1 MAETTSTPPGAGR
14 RRTGSA
20 KRKGRKNRNPR
31 PRSAGR
37 PSKVETAKKAVDH
50 FLKLIEEG
58 NFGTVAAKASG
69 ISYDSVLRWVRSA
82 EEGDAKYQDFAER
95 YARANAEAETSMLKV
110 VREGAIVDPN
120 HAKWFLEHRYPDR
133 WNRRTVDVTG
143 VSMGEASAPRDMSA
157 YTTEELAKLREIEV
171 ARAQREAAAKER
183 G

>member
-20 KRKGRKNRNPR
+20 KRKGRKKPNPGKV
-31 PRSAGR
+31 GR
-37 PSKVETAKKAVDH
+37 PSKIDTAKAAVDH
-50 FLKLIEEG
+50 FLQLIASG
-58 NFGTVAAKASG
+58 NFGKVAAEKAG
-69 ISYDSVLRWVRSA
+69 ISYDTVLRWVRRA
-82 EEGDAKYQDFAER
+82 EDGDAAFRDFAER
-95 YARANAEAETSMLKV
+95 YARANAEAETAMVGLV
-110 VREGAIVDPN
+110 WEGAKVDPN

-143 VSMGEASAPRDMSA
+143 VSMGEASAPRDLSA